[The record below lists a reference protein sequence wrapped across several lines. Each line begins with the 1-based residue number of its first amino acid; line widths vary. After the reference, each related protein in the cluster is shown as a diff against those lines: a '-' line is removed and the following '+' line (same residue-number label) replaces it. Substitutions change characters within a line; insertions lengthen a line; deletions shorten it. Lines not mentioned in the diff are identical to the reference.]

1 MKPIQTLPADFYLAW
16 SLELKH
22 NTRLNIILQLIGLV
36 WMALAGW
43 LLSLCL
49 LWMRPEL
56 ADALQGN
63 FTGSTMLIGLLILLV
78 LMIAVIILHEL
89 VHGLFFLIFTGKRP
103 EFGLGPGYAFAAMPD
118 WFFPKGRYLVIGLS
132 PLLGLTAMGLAAC
145 VFAPL
150 PWLGVILAGMII
162 NAGGAIGDMYICGR
176 IAREGREV
184 FIKDSGDGFQLYRR
198 QSG

>member
-89 VHGLFFLIFTGKRP
+89 VHGLFFWIFTGKRP

-162 NAGGAIGDMYICGR
+162 NAGGAIGDMYVCGR
-176 IAREGREV
+176 ILREGPEV
-184 FIKDSGDGFQLYRR
+184 WIKDTGDGFQLYRR
-198 QSG
+198 QAG